1 MNNNTKTLHF
11 SNYRFNF
18 KIFLHQLTLY
28 GDNKIEKRAK
38 ISGLELNKPVF
49 HFLLSFKLILKKKK
63 KFLTGIKVTTL
74 NLQIHTLI

>member
-49 HFLLSFKLILKKKK
+49 HFLLSFKLILKKKI
-63 KFLTGIKVTTL
+63 LTGIKVTTL

>member
-49 HFLLSFKLILKKKK
+49 HFLLSFKLILKKKNPYRNK
-63 KFLTGIKVTTL
+63 SYNTKLTNPYTNIK
-74 NLQIHTLI
+74 